1 MDCTE
6 SILVD
11 YRKLLFSHFDKIKEI
26 TKPFSDTNGDIRKCV
41 DEIGEI
47 YNSKLEEI
55 KPQIM
60 IYGIY
65 NAGKS
70 SIINELI
77 KEDRAAVADRPMTDK
92 VDYFEWNGYLMADTP
107 GVGAP
112 IKHEEITQNHLKKA
126 DVVLFVM
133 STNGSTERKQNYD
146 RMKDIISAGK
156 KVIIVLNDKDGV
168 LGKPDDDTI
177 STLKSQVVEN
187 MHLVGIP
194 AVDNQYYIVPVNAK
208 RAHKGRT
215 ENKQGLYSSSNI
227 EELER
232 VILSELRKTDSFMVM
247 HNSILEI
254 EKILEKIINFIQ
266 DESTED
272 VNSIQKIIDCLRV
285 QEKEIREGMS
295 EFVYRKSSRLAR
307 ELPDEIWHVI
317 KESQGKNEE
326 DIQNAINEITMN
338 KVSGICGEVQDE
350 YQLKMKEI
358 TDDLQD
364 DIEALVSH
372 LGKIG
377 PSVENQINVDK
388 VHLNDVSVQEM
399 GEQNGQM
406 IGTLTA
412 ISSAAAMAG
421 EFLVSDLG
429 KKVLLEVGKTVAG
442 KAIIPYVS
450 LIAPILGPAGW
461 LVTGI
466 SIIKSLMTAGSS
478 KEAKQRRADEQQNEL
493 RRRQAEAEAH
503 AKHELHQKCV
513 YMADDLADTLM
524 GEINQLISETFAK
537 IFAPLK
543 DNIEE
548 LQNRNDSVLWACNE
562 LGVIY
567 NELDSVDERLSQ
579 K

>member
-11 YRKLLFSHFDKIKEI
+11 YNKLLFSNFDKIKEI
-26 TKPFSDTNGDIRKCV
+26 TAPFCDTSDDLRKCV

-47 YNSKLEEI
+47 YYSKLENI

-60 IYGIY
+60 VYGIY

-112 IKHEEITQNHLKKA
+112 IEHEEITQNHLKKA
-126 DVVLFVM
+126 DIVLFVM

-187 MHLVGIP
+187 MRRVGIP
-194 AVDNQYYIVPVNAK
+194 AEDNQYYIVPVNAK
-208 RAHKGRT
+208 RAHKGRI
-215 ENKQGLYSSSNI
+215 ENKQGLYASSNI
-227 EELER
+227 EELEK
-232 VILSELRKTDSFMVM
+232 VILSELRKTDSFVVM

-254 EKILEKIINFIQ
+254 EKILEKIINIIN
-266 DESTED
+266 DESTDD
-272 VNSIQKIIDCLRV
+272 VNSTQKIIDCLRV

-307 ELPDEIWHVI
+307 ELPDEIWSVI
-317 KESQGKNEE
+317 KASQGKNEE
-326 DIQNAINEITMN
+326 DIQKKINEITMN
-338 KVSGICGEVQDE
+338 KVSGICGEVQQE
-350 YQLKMKEI
+350 YQSKMKEI
-358 TDDLQD
+358 TDDLQG
-364 DIEALVSH
+364 DIDALVGH
-372 LGKIG
+372 LEKTSSNVG
-377 PSVENQINVDK
+377 NQINVDAMN
-388 VHLNDVSVQEM
+388 LNDVSAPEM
-399 GEQNGQM
+399 GGKNDQM
-406 IGTLTA
+406 ISTLTA

-421 EFLVSDLG
+421 EVLVSDLG
-429 KKVLLEVGKTVAG
+429 KKMLLEMGKTVIG

-450 LIAPILGPAGW
+450 IIAPILGPAGW

-478 KEAKQRRADEQQNEL
+478 KEAQQRRADEQQNEL

-513 YMADDLADTLM
+513 YMADDLADNLM

-548 LQNRNDSVLWACNE
+548 LQHRNDSVLWACNE

>member
-1 MDCTE
+1 MDCNE

-11 YRKLLFSHFDKIKEI
+11 YRKELFSHFDKIKEI
-26 TKPFSDTNGDIRKCV
+26 TKPFSNTNSDIRKCV
-41 DEIGEI
+41 DEIDEI
-47 YNSKLEEI
+47 YHSKLEDI

-146 RMKDIISAGK
+146 RMKDIILAGK
-156 KVIIVLNDKDGV
+156 KVIVVLNDKDGV
-168 LGKPDDDTI
+168 LGKPDDDTL

-187 MHLVGIP
+187 MRLVGIP
-194 AVDNQYYIVPVNAK
+194 AEDDQYYIIPVNAK

-254 EKILEKIINFIQ
+254 EKILEKIINLIKG
-266 DESTED
+266 ESTDD

-307 ELPDEIWHVI
+307 ELPDELWSVI
-317 KESQGKNEE
+317 KASQGKNEE
-326 DIQNAINEITMN
+326 DIQKTINEITMN
-338 KVSGICGEVQDE
+338 KVSSICGEVQQE
-350 YQLKMKEI
+350 YQAKMKEI
-358 TDDLQD
+358 TDDLQG
-364 DIEALVSH
+364 DIDALVSH
-372 LGKIG
+372 LGKISPNVG
-377 PSVENQINVDK
+377 KQINVDAM
-388 VHLNDVSVQEM
+388 HLNDVSAPEM
-399 GEQNGQM
+399 GGKNEQM
-406 IGTLTA
+406 ISTLTA

-421 EFLVSDLG
+421 EVLVSDLG
-429 KKVLLEVGKTVAG
+429 KKLLLEMGKTVIG
-442 KAIIPYVS
+442 KTIIPYVS

-466 SIIKSLMTAGSS
+466 SIIKSLMSGNG
-478 KEAKQRRADEQQNEL
+478 KEEQQRHADEQQNEL
-493 RRRQAEAEAH
+493 RRRQAEAEAQ

-513 YMADDLADTLM
+513 YMADDLAESIMMKLDK
-524 GEINQLISETFAK
+524 IISETFNK
-537 IFAPLK
+537 IAAPIK
-543 DNIEE
+543 ADFTEIKNKESNI
-548 LQNRNDSVLWACNE
+548 LWICNE
-562 LGVIY
+562 LGAIY
-567 NELDSVDERLSQ
+567 NSYDVLDKKINAR
-579 K
+579 